1 MSSRLRK
8 PRQAIGN
15 VGRPRQAIG
24 NVGIATRADQQRMM
38 KGIPISNQLD
48 LFKKAQKQAKSARKL
63 TDKERQI
70 YKQLLKKAPKRTG
83 PVRSIIPRGPRGL
96 APTPISQPPQRP
108 RIARPLQG
116 MPGGFGYGRSARGAT
131 GSRGRRNR
139 KQLTPS
145 MLRQPLMTL
154 AGRQYSE
161 GGLLKTAE
169 KLNTGIKSG
178 K

>member
-1 MSSRLRK
+1 MSSRLTQ

-15 VGRPRQAIG
+15 VGRPRQAVG
-24 NVGIATRADQQRMM
+24 NVGTQTRPLNSKLMQQLKRFN
-38 KGIPISNQLD
+38 INQGQRLRPA
-48 LFKKAQKQAKSARKL
+48 LGVSEKSATPIARMPKAA
-63 TDKERQI
+63 
-70 YKQLLKKAPKRTG
+70 KKTTP
-83 PVRSIIPRGPRGL
+83 RSVVPRGPRGL
-96 APTPISQPPQRP
+96 TPTPISQPPQRP
-108 RIARPLQG
+108 RIDRPLRE
-116 MPGGFGYGRSARGAT
+116 MPGGFGYGRSARGAS

-139 KQLTPS
+139 KQFTPS